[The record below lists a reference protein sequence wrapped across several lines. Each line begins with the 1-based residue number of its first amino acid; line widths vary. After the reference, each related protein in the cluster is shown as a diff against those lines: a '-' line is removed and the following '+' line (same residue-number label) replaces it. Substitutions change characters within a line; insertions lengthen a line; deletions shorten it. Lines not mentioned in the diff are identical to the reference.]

1 MVAIAKI
8 KECMKLIKDNEII
21 SVDEL
26 KLMSVKMF
34 ESLVKAVVDI
44 EKQVMIVDAEM
55 HADQE
60 EVLLEQGSE
69 QYNLWGINLHPDF
82 FGTDEFIEFDS
93 MINIR
98 SSQGNRSRSVESV
111 ATQKVIRLLVD
122 KFVRNV

>member
-1 MVAIAKI
+1 
-8 KECMKLIKDNEII
+8 MKLLQDNETI

-26 KLMSVKMF
+26 KLMSEKMF

-44 EKQVMIVDAEM
+44 EKKIMIVDAEM
-55 HADQE
+55 YADQE

-69 QYNLWGINLHPDF
+69 QCNLWGINLHPDF

-98 SSQGNRSRSVESV
+98 SSQGNRSRSVENV
-111 ATQKVIRLLVD
+111 ATQKSIRSLVD
-122 KFVRNV
+122 KFVKKS

>member
-1 MVAIAKI
+1 
-8 KECMKLIKDNEII
+8 MKLIQGDDTITVNE
-21 SVDEL
+21 L
-26 KLMSVKMF
+26 TQMSKKMF

-44 EKQVMIVDAEM
+44 EKQIMIVDAEM

-98 SSQGNRSRSVESV
+98 SSQGNRSRGVENI
-111 ATQKVIRLLVD
+111 ATQKVIRLIVD
-122 KFVRNV
+122 KFVRNA

>member
-1 MVAIAKI
+1 
-8 KECMKLIKDNEII
+8 
-21 SVDEL
+21 
-26 KLMSVKMF
+26 MF

-44 EKQVMIVDAEM
+44 EKQIMIVDAEM

-60 EVLLEQGSE
+60 EVLLEQRSD

-98 SSQGNRSRSVESV
+98 SSQGNRSRGIEKMLQLKKLSNCWL
-111 ATQKVIRLLVD
+111 INL
-122 KFVRNV
+122 

>member
-1 MVAIAKI
+1 
-8 KECMKLIKDNEII
+8 MKLLQGNDTI

-26 KLMSVKMF
+26 KVMSAKMF
-34 ESLVKAVVDI
+34 ESLVKAVVDV
-44 EKQVMIVDAEM
+44 EKKIMVVDAEM

-82 FGTDEFIEFDS
+82 FGTEDFIEFDS

-98 SSQGNRSRSVESV
+98 SSQGNRSRGVENV
-111 ATQKVIRLLVD
+111 ATQKIIRLLVD
-122 KFVRNV
+122 KFVRAS